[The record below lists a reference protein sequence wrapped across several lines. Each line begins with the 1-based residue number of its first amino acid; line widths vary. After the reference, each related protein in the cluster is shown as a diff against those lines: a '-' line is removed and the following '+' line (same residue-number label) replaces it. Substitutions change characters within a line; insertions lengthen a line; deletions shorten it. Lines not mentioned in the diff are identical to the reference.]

1 MKYYNRITGILV
13 ANSDEELQEYYERT
27 YKENIEGGYINANEC
42 SLEDWI
48 SGDGEIEGVDE

>member
-1 MKYYNRITGILV
+1 MKYYNKNTGILV
-13 ANSDEELQEYYERT
+13 ANSEEELLAFYEIT

-48 SGDGEIEGVDE
+48 NGDDEIVGEE